1 MNFQLPD
8 PKPYF
13 WQTEQLCEMKR
24 ILPLLLTGAY
34 LVGCQSNSKQP
45 EEPIEE
51 HQEEIVA
58 ESNPFFEE
66 WDTPFGVPP
75 FESIKDEHYIPAFEE
90 GMKQQLAEVD
100 AIAQNEAAPTF
111 ENTIEAFE
119 KTGELL
125 NKVQGVF
132 YTLTGAHTNDALQAV
147 QTEMSPRMAAH
158 NDDIF
163 LNAAFYGRVKALFE
177 QKDDL
182 ELTGEQ
188 AKLLE
193 NYNNLFVRSGAA
205 LNEEEKTRMRAINER
220 LSALQVAFGQ
230 NVLNDENSFELL
242 VEEADLDGLPE
253 SVKQAGA
260 EAAKEKGY
268 EEGKYLFTPHRP
280 SLYPFITYATN
291 RELRERLKKGYIMKG
306 DNGDEND
313 NKEILKEM
321 VNLRLEKA
329 NLLGF
334 ESHAAYALQDR
345 MLNEPQKVYDLLD
358 KVWPAAIDAA
368 KKERDL
374 MKSMSADEGLD
385 IEIMPWDWWY
395 YAEKI
400 KMRDYSLDEDEI
412 RPYLKV
418 DNVIDGSFILAEK
431 LFGLTFEEQT
441 NIPKYHPDVTT
452 YTVKNE
458 NGELI
463 GVYMSDWFY
472 RSSKRGGAWM
482 SNIREQSNMGGDNI
496 IPIIYNVGNFTKPT
510 ADAPSLLSQDEAM
523 TLFHEFGHALHG
535 LLSECTYP
543 SISGTATPRDF
554 VEFPSQVMENW
565 VFEPEM
571 LKLYAFHYQ
580 TNEVMPEELVE
591 KIKKAGTFNKGFA
604 TVEYMAASY
613 LDMAYHTITEPLT
626 EDINDFEKA
635 AMDKIGLIDA
645 IVPRYRSGYFRHITG
660 GYSAGYYS
668 YLNSEIM
675 DADAF
680 AAFKEN
686 GLFDKETANSFR
698 ENILSKGG
706 TMDAMQM
713 YINFRGQEPNYT
725 RLLERRGFN

>member
-1 MNFQLPD
+1 MIKNSL
-8 PKPYF
+8 
-13 WQTEQLCEMKR
+13 
-24 ILPLLLTGAY
+24 Y
-34 LVGCQSNSKQP
+34 LVLALCIIGCESNTKKIDEPQN
-45 EEPIEE
+45 EEVLENM
-51 HQEEIVA
+51 
-58 ESNPFFEE
+58 NPFFEE

-75 FESIKDEHYIPAFEE
+75 FAAILNKHFAPAFEK
-90 GMKQQLAEVD
+90 GMAQQLSEVED
-100 AIAQNEAAPTF
+100 ITNNKEAPSF
-111 ENTIEAFE
+111 ENTIAAYE
-119 KTGELL
+119 KSGDLL

-132 YTLTGAHTNDALQAV
+132 YTLTGAHTNDSLKVV
-147 QTEMSPRMAAH
+147 QKEMSPKLAAH

-163 LNAAFYGRVKALFE
+163 LNTAFFERVETLFN
-177 QKDDL
+177 QKNELD
-182 ELTGEQ
+182 LTGEQ
-188 AKLLE
+188 SKLLE
-193 NYNNLFVRSGAA
+193 NYYNRFIRSGAA
-205 LNEEEKTRMRAINER
+205 LTETQKSRMREINER
-220 LSALQVAFGQ
+220 ISELQVTFSQ
-230 NVLNDENSFELL
+230 NVLDDENQFELL
-242 VEEADLDGLPE
+242 LDENQLDGLPE

-260 EAAKEKGY
+260 EAAKERGY
-268 EEGKYLFTPHRP
+268 KEKFLFTPHRP
-280 SLYPFITYATN
+280 SLYPFITYSTN
-291 RELRERLKKGYIMKG
+291 RELREQLKKGYIMKG
-306 DNGDEND
+306 DNNDEQD
-313 NKEILKEM
+313 NKAVLKEI

-334 ESHAAYALQDR
+334 SNHAEYALQDR
-345 MLNEPQKVYDLLD
+345 MLNSPEKVYGLLG
-358 KVWPAAIDAA
+358 KVWPAAIEAA
-368 KKERDL
+368 KTERDA
-374 MKSMSADEGLD
+374 MQEMAEAEGNA
-385 IEIMPWDWWY
+385 IEIMPWDWWH

-400 KMRDYSLDEDEI
+400 KVRDYNLDEDEI

-418 DNVIDGSFILAEK
+418 DNVIKGSFILAEK
-431 LFGLTFEEQT
+431 LFGLKFEEQSD
-441 NIPKYHPDVTT
+441 IPKYHNDVRT

-458 NGELI
+458 KGELI
-463 GVYMSDWFY
+463 GVYLSDWFY

-482 SNIREQSNMGGDNI
+482 SNIREQSNIDGNNI

-510 ADAPSLLSQDEAM
+510 EDAPSLLSQDEAL

-554 VEFPSQVMENW
+554 VEFPSQVFENW

-580 TNEVMPEELVE
+580 TNEVMPEELVQ
-591 KIKKAGTFNKGFA
+591 KINNAGKFNKGFA

-626 EDINDFEKA
+626 EGINEFEKA
-635 AMDKIGLIDA
+635 AMDEIGLIDA

-680 AAFKEN
+680 AAFKEK
-686 GLFDKETANSFR
+686 GLFDSETAQSFR

-706 TMDAMQM
+706 TIDAMEM
-713 YINFRGQEPNYT
+713 YVNFRGQEPNYT